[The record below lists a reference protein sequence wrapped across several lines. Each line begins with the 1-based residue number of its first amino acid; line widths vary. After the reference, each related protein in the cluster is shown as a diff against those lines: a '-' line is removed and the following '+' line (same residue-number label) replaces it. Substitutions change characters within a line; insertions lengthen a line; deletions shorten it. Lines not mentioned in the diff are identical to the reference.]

1 MLNVVS
7 QVQTSIVRI
16 PDFRRLWSAST
27 VSYLGSEISELAL
40 PLLAISVLGASDSE
54 VGALRAAHFARFLI
68 ATLAVGV
75 IADRRRRRP
84 LMIGADLLRF
94 ATTVSIPVAVWFGA
108 GGVSWLLPV
117 VFVTGIGTVVYQTA
131 DYAYLPT
138 LIDKRRLVTANS
150 WLGASQSAAAIG
162 GKGLGGALVAAVG
175 APVAVLTDAVSYL
188 VSAFNLS
195 RITRPEPPPQPT
207 ERGTAR
213 RDLIVGLETI
223 FQNRLL
229 RPLLGEAAT
238 YNLFNEAFVTALLI
252 YTAGT
257 VGLSAA
263 SIGGIFVLGAI
274 GALLGATIGHAVS
287 DRLGFGRALLATM
300 AIGNTGALIAWA
312 AMPTATATT
321 LATGG
326 ALFVMGFGSGAANVH
341 TTSLRQSAAPNHV
354 QAKLNAAYR
363 FISWGAIPIG
373 AAAGGLL
380 AARYGSRTAMNI
392 AALGVPLATI
402 WVAASSI
409 PRLTRLDD
417 IDAAHTATSR

>member
-1 MLNVVS
+1 MLRNA
-7 QVQTSIVRI
+7 
-16 PDFRRLWSAST
+16 DFRRLWSAST

-40 PLLAISVLGASDSE
+40 PLLAIAVLGASDSE
-54 VGALRAAHFARFLI
+54 VGVLRAALFAPFLV
-68 ATLAVGV
+68 ATLVVGV
-75 IADRRRRRP
+75 VADRRRRRP
-84 LMIGADLLRF
+84 LMIGSDLLRF
-94 ATTVSIPVAVWFGA
+94 ATTVSIPVAIWFGA
-108 GGVSWLLPV
+108 DGVTWLLPV
-117 VFVTGIGTVVYQTA
+117 VFVTGVGTVVYQTA

-138 LIDKRRLVTANS
+138 LVDKQRLVNANS

-162 GKGLGGALVAAVG
+162 GKGVGGALVAAVG

-195 RITRPEPPPQPT
+195 RINQLEPHPQPPEP
-207 ERGTAR
+207 GTAR
-213 RDLIVGLETI
+213 RDLVIGLKTI
-223 FQNRLL
+223 SQNPLL

-252 YTAGT
+252 YTAST

-263 SIGGIFVLGAI
+263 LIGGIFVLGAM
-274 GALLGATIGHAVS
+274 GALLGATIGHAIS
-287 DRLGFGRALLATM
+287 ERFGFGRALLITM

-312 AMPTATATT
+312 ATSTATATT
-321 LATGG
+321 FATGG

-341 TTSLRQSAAPNHV
+341 TTSLRQSAAPNHI

-402 WVAASSI
+402 WVATSKI
-409 PRLTRLDD
+409 PRLLRLEDVD
-417 IDAAHTATSR
+417 PTPASTSD

>member
-1 MLNVVS
+1 MLRDS
-7 QVQTSIVRI
+7 
-16 PDFRRLWSAST
+16 DFRRLWSAST

-40 PLLAISVLGASDSE
+40 PLLAIAVLGASDSE
-54 VGALRAAHFARFLI
+54 VGVLRAALFAPFLV

-75 IADRRRRRP
+75 VADRRRRRP

-94 ATTVSIPVAVWFGA
+94 ASTLSIPIAVWLGA
-108 GGVSWLLPV
+108 DGVTWLLPV

-138 LIDKRRLVTANS
+138 LVNTKRLVNANS
-150 WLGASQSAAAIG
+150 WLGASQSAAAVG
-162 GKGLGGALVAAVG
+162 GKGVGGALVAAVG

-195 RITRPEPPPQPT
+195 RIQRTEPRPEPPQP
-207 ERGTAR
+207 GTAR
-213 RDLIVGLETI
+213 QDLVIGLRMI

-229 RPLLGEAAT
+229 RPLLGEATT
-238 YNLFNEAFVTALLI
+238 YNVFNEAFVTALLI
-252 YTAGT
+252 YTAKT
-257 VGLSAA
+257 VGLSP
-263 SIGGIFVLGAI
+263 SLIGGIFVLGAI
-274 GALLGATIGHAVS
+274 GALLGATIGHRIS
-287 DRLGFGRALLATM
+287 QRLGFGRALLVTM
-300 AIGNTGALIAWA
+300 TVGNAGALIAWA
-312 AMPTATATT
+312 ATPTATATT
-321 LATGG
+321 LATAG

-380 AARYGSRTAMNI
+380 AARYGSRTAVNI
-392 AALGVPLATI
+392 AASGVPLATI
-402 WVAASSI
+402 WVAASKI
-409 PRLTRLDD
+409 PHLGRLADIELITSATDD
-417 IDAAHTATSR
+417 